1 MGQSKF
7 ILCLVACL
15 ATVAGVG
22 CWMAY
27 RILRPLPPPSYVET
41 TIGETLLRIHQS
53 YARPGELTA
62 GGLERVDIIARF
74 PDFRAAGASF
84 ARDAQDVV
92 YLRLQ
97 PQDQSLEPSERTMKL
112 YARFLEQTAWN
123 NPGGLIMRR
132 FEKGSPYER
141 EDLYLAP
148 PEGRIFAARCM
159 RPSQPPDG
167 LPNTCITEFRL
178 RGLDAQLRFVP
189 DLLPEWER
197 LMDGARGLIESLAR

>member
-1 MGQSKF
+1 
-7 ILCLVACL
+7 
-15 ATVAGVG
+15 
-22 CWMAY
+22 
-27 RILRPLPPPSYVET
+27 
-41 TIGETLLRIHQS
+41 
-53 YARPGELTA
+53 
-62 GGLERVDIIARF
+62 
-74 PDFRAAGASF
+74 
-84 ARDAQDVV
+84 
-92 YLRLQ
+92 
-97 PQDQSLEPSERTMKL
+97 MKL